1 MGPRS
6 KYPPDVASVSE
17 AQTVTGAQTVT
28 PAGGRRLRWWAL
40 LAAVLVLGATTG
52 AAFAARS
59 VVDSNAARSRESLKQ
74 SSQAVASSLKLAI
87 QRERDLV
94 ITAAGFFL
102 GDPHASSAQFQEWSA
117 SVQALQRFPELLSWG
132 DIVLVPASGLDKFAA
147 RLAGAT
153 NSAATVS
160 FFRPIPSG
168 ARPYYCLVAALQ
180 HRPAQPAAPAAL
192 DYCAGGALAT
202 LRDSGH
208 WVYTAVNLG
217 QGHILGLD
225 VPFYRGGGVPA
236 TEAARRAAFVG
247 WMGMS
252 FAPSVLLDAALA
264 GHPRTA
270 VALRFR
276 SASAGGAFAASTAVF
291 RAGKAPAHAVSSTI
305 ELQDGWS
312 VQTFAAAGVTGL
324 FGNVSALALLIA
336 GAALGI
342 VLGLLVLVLGTG
354 RARALR
360 LVGERTGELHYQAVH
375 DALTGLPNR
384 TLIMDRIEQLLMRS
398 RRAKTAGAAL
408 YVDLDE
414 FKNVNDSLGH
424 AAGDRLL
431 VAVAARLTSALR
443 EADTI
448 GRMGGDE
455 FVVLIDGGEM
465 ATAPELVAERLLE
478 VMHEPFQLE
487 PTATPIII
495 NTSIGIAVGDR
506 ASAGELLR
514 DADVA
519 LYQAKGGGKN
529 RYQTFNRELQANNT
543 ERIGLEFDLRSAL
556 EGEQLRLLY
565 QPIYNLEDLTIVGV
579 EALLRWQHPTLG
591 LLQPDRFI
599 PILEHTG
606 QIREVGRWVLHK
618 ACEQMAAWHARG
630 DTLDISVNVAAAQLD
645 SDAIVDHIRGALTIS
660 GLGAGSL
667 IIEVT
672 ETALMKHADA
682 TAHRLQAI
690 KDIGVRV
697 AVDDFGTGYSSLA
710 YLQRFPVDCLKI
722 DRMFT
727 SAMTAA
733 PESRALIGTLIQ
745 LGKDLGLR
753 TLAEGVETPSQL
765 NYLRQGHVDE
775 IQGFL
780 LSRPLEPE
788 DLETQIL
795 APSRPQDSWPT
806 RPPEREQAPRDGPQ
820 RSVSNAIRAGRPR
833 TRGSR

>member
-1 MGPRS
+1 MGPRTE
-6 KYPPDVASVSE
+6 YPADATSVVE
-17 AQTVTGAQTVT
+17 PVTVGRR
-28 PAGGRRLRWWAL
+28 GWRRLRWWAL
-40 LAAVLVLGATTG
+40 LAAVLAAAATTG

-59 VVDSNAARSRESLKQ
+59 VVGSANARSQEDFKR
-74 SSQAVASSLKLAI
+74 SSDAVASRLGIAI

-102 GDPHASSAQFQEWSA
+102 GDPHATTAQFRKWST

-132 DIVLVPASGLDKFAA
+132 EIVVVPAAGLRAFAA
-147 RLAGAT
+147 RLSGGSDTASAGA
-153 NSAATVS
+153 S
-160 FFRPIPSG
+160 FRPIPSG

-180 HRPAQPAAPAAL
+180 HRSAQPAAPAAL

-202 LRDSGH
+202 LRDSGR
-208 WVYTAVNLG
+208 WVYTAIDLG
-217 QGHILGLD
+217 QGHILGLN
-225 VPFYRGGGVPA
+225 VPFYRGGMVPA
-236 TEAARRAAFVG
+236 TVAARRAAFAG
-247 WMGMS
+247 FMGMS
-252 FAPSVLLDAALA
+252 FAPSVVLDAAIA
-264 GHPRTA
+264 GHPGTA

-276 SASAGGAFAASTAVF
+276 AASAGAAFSASTAVF
-291 RAGKAPAHAVSSTI
+291 RAGRAPAHAASATI
-305 ELQDGWS
+305 ALQGGWS
-312 VQTFAAAGVTGL
+312 VQTFAAVGGTGL
-324 FGNVSALALLIA
+324 LGNASALALLIA

-384 TLIMDRIEQLLMRS
+384 TLIMDRIEQLLVRS
-398 RRAKTAGAAL
+398 RRSRTDGAAL

-431 VAVAARLTSALR
+431 VAVATRLTSALR

-455 FVVLIDGGEM
+455 FVVLIDGGDMEI
-465 ATAPELVAERLLE
+465 APELVAERLLD
-478 VMHEPFQLE
+478 VMHQPFQLE
-487 PTATPIII
+487 PAAMPIII
-495 NTSIGIAVGDR
+495 NTSIGVATGDR

-519 LYQAKGGGKN
+519 LYQAKAGGKN
-529 RYQTFNRELQANNT
+529 RYQMFNRELQADNT
-543 ERIGLEFDLRSAL
+543 ERIELEFDLRSAL

-591 LLQPDRFI
+591 VLQPDRFI
-599 PILEHTG
+599 PILEQSG

-630 DTLDISVNVAAAQLD
+630 DTLDVSVNVAAAQLD
-645 SDAIVDHIRGALTIS
+645 SDAIIDHIRGALTIS

-690 KDIGVRV
+690 KDLGVRI

-727 SAMTAA
+727 NAITTS
-733 PESRALIGTLIQ
+733 PESKALIGTLVQ
-745 LGKDLGLR
+745 LGKDLGLK

-765 NYLRQGHVDE
+765 NHLREGQVDE
-775 IQGFL
+775 VQGFL
-780 LSRPLEPE
+780 LSRPLEPQV
-788 DLETQIL
+788 LEAQIL
-795 APSRPQDSWPT
+795 APSRAAPVRPARPADWQQALREVPQ
-806 RPPEREQAPRDGPQ
+806 RPPSDALRI
-820 RSVSNAIRAGRPR
+820 SRPR
-833 TRGSR
+833 ARRSR